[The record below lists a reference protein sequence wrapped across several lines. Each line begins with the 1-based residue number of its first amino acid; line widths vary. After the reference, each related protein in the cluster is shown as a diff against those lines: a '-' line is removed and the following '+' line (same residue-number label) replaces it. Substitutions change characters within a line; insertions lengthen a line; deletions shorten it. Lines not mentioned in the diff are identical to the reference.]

1 MFIFDPS
8 NFALFCMYFFRYGNE
23 EKLVTVFGVMQ
34 ALVSFITHGDE
45 PDLLRSI
52 SAGDRKFV
60 FLVKEHVILV
70 AVSR

>member
-1 MFIFDPS
+1 M
-8 NFALFCMYFFRYGNE
+8 
-23 EKLVTVFGVMQ
+23 TVFGVMQ